1 MYYVYI
7 IQSLK
12 DNSYYKGFS
21 INPLK
26 RLTQHNNKE
35 TNYTANKTPW
45 QLVYIEIYHEKKE
58 ALQRE
63 KALKKYSQSQ
73 LQQLINSTKNQIN
86 ELFNHD
92 D

>member
-1 MYYVYI
+1 
-7 IQSLK
+7 LK
-12 DNSYYKGFS
+12 FTTK
-21 INPLK
+21 
-26 RLTQHNNKE
+26 
-35 TNYTANKTPW
+35 
-45 QLVYIEIYHEKKE
+45 KKE